1 MDKNT
6 DDKEN
11 NMLNKKQVNL
21 IIKLLSGL
29 SHSSQKDIQTMLSE
43 ICEGELK
50 EHDGDALADHFKG
63 NVKKLS
69 SSLSNDQKQEAV
81 LCIHQVAKAEDRAS
95 LEDETLKL
103 LMECLVAV
111 NQGDKQHKKMYYRQ
125 FIQGVSFDFEKDDDE
140 IKFNRE
146 ALMRLGELMIIVG
159 MADTLEDEEVDII
172 YGVFLEL
179 WEGPHNEVGAF
190 LAVIFKEL
198 DDWTKKGESL
208 VDHFRTATQEL
219 AKLCDR
225 QQIEKIKEILEEFIG
240 ADDRVSAQERI
251 LYKIFKD
258 FLG

>member
-1 MDKNT
+1 
-6 DDKEN
+6 
-11 NMLNKKQVNL
+11 
-21 IIKLLSGL
+21 
-29 SHSSQKDIQTMLSE
+29 
-43 ICEGELK
+43 
-50 EHDGDALADHFKG
+50 
-63 NVKKLS
+63 
-69 SSLSNDQKQEAV
+69 
-81 LCIHQVAKAEDRAS
+81 
-95 LEDETLKL
+95 
-103 LMECLVAV
+103 
-111 NQGDKQHKKMYYRQ
+111 MYYRQ
-125 FIQGVSFDFEKDDDE
+125 FIQGISFDFEKDDDK

-179 WEGPHNEVGAF
+179 WEGPHNEVGVF
-190 LAVIFKEL
+190 LAEIFKEL

-208 VDHFRTATQEL
+208 VDHFRIATQEL

>member
-1 MDKNT
+1 MRKNT
-6 DDKEN
+6 EVKAN
-11 NMLNKKQVNL
+11 KMLDKKQESL

-29 SHSSQKDIQTMLSE
+29 SQSSQKDIQTTLNG

-50 EHDGDALADHFKG
+50 EHDGDALVNHFKE
-63 NVKKLS
+63 NVHELS

-81 LCIHQVAKAEDRAS
+81 LCIHQVAKAEDRAT
-95 LEDETLKL
+95 LDDETLKL

-111 NQGDKQHKKMYYRQ
+111 NQGDHQHKQLYYRQ
-125 FIQGVSFDFEKDDDE
+125 FVQGISFDFEEGEDK

-146 ALMRLGELMIIVG
+146 ALIRLGELMIIVG
-159 MADTLEDEEVDII
+159 MADTLDDDEVDII

-179 WEGPHNEVGAF
+179 WEGPHKEVGPF
-190 LAVIFKEL
+190 LGEIFKEL
-198 DDWTKKGESL
+198 DDWMKKGESL
-208 VDHFRTATQEL
+208 VDHFKIATQEL
-219 AKLCDR
+219 TKLCDH

-258 FLG
+258 SLG